1 MMKNQ
6 HNSMNVRP
14 LCFDDY
20 VGQDQA
26 KAILKILC
34 KSAQKK
40 GTAIPHVLMSG
51 RAGLGKTTLARIVA
65 NEMNSKLIEI
75 VAGSI
80 SDPQQLTTQLAQL
93 EPNDILFIDE
103 IHGLPRAVEEVL
115 YGAMEDHRLTIVVES
130 ELNDMMKNLGMAS
143 AKQTRTITMDLP
155 PFTLIGATTLAGM
168 VSAPLRSRF
177 VQTLDLDPYSYA
189 DLQSIVLNAAKRMK
203 FKLSKAVAMEVGKR
217 SRSTARIAIGNL
229 HWLIEYCTA
238 SDTAATLPAAAQA
251 FALKGIEDNGLT
263 KTDLNYLSLLASAKR
278 PVGLSSIAASLGEDE
293 RTLTES
299 VEPFLMQEGFIR
311 RVSRGRVAE
320 QKTFDLM
327 SRKAVT
333 A

>member
-1 MMKNQ
+1 MKNQ

-177 VQTLDLDPYSYA
+177 VQDLQLEPYSSS
-189 DLQSIVLNAAKRMK
+189 DLQQIVLNAATRMK
-203 FKLSKAVAMEVGKR
+203 FRLSKSCALEIGKR
-217 SRSTARIAIGNL
+217 SRNTARISIGHL

-238 SDTAATLPAAAQA
+238 TDCSATLQSVSDA
-251 FALKGIEDNGLT
+251 FSLKGVDGNGLT
-263 KTDLNYLSLLASAKR
+263 KTDLNYLRLLVDRKT
-278 PVGLSSIAASLGEDE
+278 PVGLSALAALLGEDQ
-293 RTLTES
+293 RTLSEN
-299 VEPFLMQEGFIR
+299 VEPFLMQEGFCR
-311 RVSRGRVAE
+311 RASRGRVAE
-320 QKTFDLM
+320 EKAFDLING
-327 SRKAVT
+327 KAV

>member
-177 VQTLDLDPYSYA
+177 VQDLQLEPYSSS
-189 DLQSIVLNAAKRMK
+189 DLQQIVLNAATRMK
-203 FKLSKAVAMEVGKR
+203 FRLSKSCALEIGKR
-217 SRSTARIAIGNL
+217 SRNTARISIGHL

-238 SDTAATLPAAAQA
+238 TDCSATLQSVSDA
-251 FALKGIEDNGLT
+251 FSLKGVDGNGLT
-263 KTDLNYLSLLASAKR
+263 KTDLNYLRLLVDRKT
-278 PVGLSSIAASLGEDE
+278 PVGLSALAALLGEDQ
-293 RTLTES
+293 RTLSEN
-299 VEPFLMQEGFIR
+299 VEPFLMQEGFCR
-311 RVSRGRVAE
+311 RASRGRVAE
-320 QKTFDLM
+320 EKAFDLING
-327 SRKAVT
+327 KAV